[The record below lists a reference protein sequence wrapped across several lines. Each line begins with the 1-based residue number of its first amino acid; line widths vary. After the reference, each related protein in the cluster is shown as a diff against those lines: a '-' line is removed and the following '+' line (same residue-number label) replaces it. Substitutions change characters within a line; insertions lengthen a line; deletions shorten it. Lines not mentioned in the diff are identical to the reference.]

1 MKDAKIYDGAGWQ
14 SLKGPPGPSA
24 VSADAGNTVKLG
36 SDSLISC
43 LALLHTTDSY
53 IVVQPGESVNAKYAA
68 AALLTPRGQPKSATN
83 RATLFIVPGQYALAG
98 QLAVNTDF
106 VDVVGLG
113 GSPFAPAVTFTTAT
127 INVTANDVLVSGIS
141 VGTQRFT
148 IAADKPL
155 ARFFNCRGGVGSFGL
170 QIKVSGTFDYCECT
184 STLGFGGGGEASGVF
199 RDCRGGDNCFGSF
212 VGGIPGR
219 ATGTFIRCTGGISS
233 FGGQA
238 GADGRFEYC
247 RSGRQSF
254 GNGLNPAAPF
264 LLSCVSTG
272 DFSFQSQLTESR
284 FFNCCVEGA
293 AGVIPTFSPA
303 WDIRPEDRQGIYV
316 NCVSCDGDI
325 YSKKA
330 GDP

>member
-24 VSADAGNTVKLG
+24 VSADAGNAVKLG

-53 IVVQPGESVNAKYAA
+53 IVAQPGESVNAKYAA
-68 AALLTPRGQPKSATN
+68 AALLTPRGLPKSATN

-98 QLAVNTDF
+98 QLAVNAEF

-141 VGTQRFT
+141 VGAQRFT
-148 IAADKPL
+148 VAADKPL
-155 ARFFNCRGGVGSFGL
+155 ARFYNCRGGGSSFGL
-170 QIKVSGTFDYCECT
+170 QVKVSGTFDFCECT
-184 STLGFGGGGEASGVF
+184 STLGFGGGGDAAGVF
-199 RDCRGGDNCFGSF
+199 RDCRGGDACFGAT
-212 VGGIPGR
+212 VLGIPGR
-219 ATGTFIRCTGGISS
+219 ATGTFIRCTSGTSS

-247 RSGRQSF
+247 RSGGQSF
-254 GNGLNPAAPF
+254 GNGLNPASPVVI
-264 LLSCVSTG
+264 SCVSTG
-272 DFSFQSQLTESR
+272 IQSFASQLENSR
-284 FFNCCVEGA
+284 FYNCCVDADEDLSNTFMPTWQP
-293 AGVIPTFSPA
+293 GV
-303 WDIRPEDRQGIYV
+303 ERQGMYV
-316 NCVSCDGDI
+316 NCASCEGDI
-325 YSKKA
+325 FTKKA
-330 GDP
+330 GTP